1 MGQHANARAWAEY
14 ERLDRK
20 RQEESFEAE
29 PPLTEEE
36 KVAAWDDSYW
46 ERLDA
51 VARYAAPVRHVVLF
65 DEMGRAG

>member
-1 MGQHANARAWAEY
+1 MGKNMNQKAWLEF

-36 KVAAWDDSYW
+36 KAAQQDDF
-46 ERLDA
+46 EAFRDDKCLREVDTIFD
-51 VARYAAPVRHVVLF
+51 RMFGVL
-65 DEMGRAG
+65 R